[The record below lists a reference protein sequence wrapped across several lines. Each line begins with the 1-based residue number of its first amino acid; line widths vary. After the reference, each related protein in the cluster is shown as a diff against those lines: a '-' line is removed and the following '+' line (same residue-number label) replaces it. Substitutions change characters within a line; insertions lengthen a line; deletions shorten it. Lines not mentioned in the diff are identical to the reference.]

1 MKISV
6 SSLVFFI
13 IGIALH
19 IQTVIAKPDDTFIN
33 RLQSTESASSLFIEN
48 KGQICDQNGKP
59 NPEVKYLIL
68 RPGLNIQ
75 LKKNSFSYD
84 GYTIE
89 KFKKKVSVQEPMHHE
104 KGKYDDDSLVYH
116 FHRVDIELLDANPN
130 PQITHEGA
138 SSDYLNYY
146 THITAQTKGE
156 EGVTGVRGYNKVSYH
171 DIYPNIDLEWFL
183 DKDGKPEYQFI
194 INPGGDPSRIR
205 LKYHGAQ
212 KMELVSDALHI
223 HVKHGIIKEHIPLSY
238 VQESQEKINVSFTK
252 ISENEYGFNVPV
264 FAVNETLIIDPVPN
278 RLWGTYYGGNE
289 DDRGFADNGGN
300 GIVNDQSGNVIFAAY
315 TKSTTTIAS
324 AGAFQTVFGGLGW
337 DAFVSKFNQSGNR
350 SWTTYYGGSSD
361 DVAFDVTVDQLGN
374 VLLTGHTS
382 SPTVMSTSGAY
393 QQNLNGWTDTYIAKF
408 NTSGA
413 RLWSTYYGG
422 TSADDGL
429 AIITDNSN
437 NVIVVGQTQ
446 STTSIASAGAHQA
459 THAGNWDGYIVKFAS
474 NGSHNWS
481 TYYGGTDL
489 DKAFDVVI
497 DQSGSII
504 LVGSTFSSSSI
515 STSGSYQP
523 SYNNSGD
530 GFITK
535 FSSNGI
541 RQWGTYYGGT
551 SEDVINGISIDL
563 DGNLVLVGGTTSTG
577 SIASIGAFQQ
587 NHASNGSSRDAFVLK
602 FSNSGSRIWS
612 TYYGGTNDD
621 VGYGIDIDQNNNIVI
636 SGTTASTTIA
646 TSGSHQAVYGGG
658 TSDSFLTKFSSIGNR
673 EYCTFYGGSNAENNL
688 DINVDSDG
696 NIYLLGYT
704 QSLSNISTASSY
716 QQNYGG
722 GTNDVFIVKFSSD
735 NIALSSSTTIVSN
748 VSCYDGNN
756 GSATVTP
763 IGGTSPYTYS
773 WNSIPVQTTQTATGL
788 KAGTY
793 TVTVTDSKGSQ
804 TTSNATITQPQV
816 ISNVSASTVT
826 NVGCFGGNNGSV
838 TVTTPTG
845 GTPPYT
851 YSWSTTPVQSTK
863 TALNLIAGTY
873 TVTVTDS
880 KGCIAT
886 SSATVTQPAQPL
898 SNVAAQTTQNVK
910 CKGSSTGIITVSNPT
925 GGTPPYSYKWN
936 TTPIQNTKTA
946 VDVPFGSYTVTVTDS
961 NGCIATSTTNVTEPA
976 PITNV
981 EAVVVRN
988 VQCFGESNG
997 SAKVTNPNGGTP
1009 PYSYSWNTNPIQ
1021 TTQVASF
1028 LKAGEYVVTVTDMN
1042 GCLATS
1048 NVKITQPNIVPKP
1061 TIAGEVIVC
1070 SKNTISTF
1078 RVDSKSGYT
1087 ISWSTPKNGRIIGTN
1102 SRDSVVIEWLNS
1114 GIDTVYARYTDA
1126 QTGCYEETKKAVLV
1140 GNSLTPSIQGSA
1152 STCIDTVPVT
1162 YRTRFQAGQSYGW
1175 SKPRL
1180 GTIIGAINLD
1190 SVQIEWNASG
1200 QDTLILREFTIA
1212 TGCFK
1217 DTSLIITIN
1226 PRPQPSI
1233 SGKSELV
1240 EYAQSNVYSVSNE
1253 SGSSY
1258 EWIILSGDAEITK
1271 KNGHIIELNV
1281 GDPGTVIVKVI
1292 QTTSDGCKNETQ
1304 QEIVVKSITGVKEEM
1319 GKSFSVYPNPNNGKE
1334 ELVVELPSTSV
1345 DEMRIELID
1354 LLGIIRYEGM
1364 IPSQTV
1370 RHTIQLTDMPKGMY
1384 TIRLIMRDGVLSE
1397 KVIVE

>member
-1 MKISV
+1 MKTLVTIIISL
-6 SSLVFFI
+6 SA
-13 IGIALH
+13 IGI
-19 IQTVIAKPDDTFIN
+19 TF
-33 RLQSTESASSLFIEN
+33 
-48 KGQICDQNGKP
+48 GQIPSYVPTNG
-59 NPEVKYLIL
+59 
-68 RPGLNIQ
+68 
-75 LKKNSFSYD
+75 
-84 GYTIE
+84 
-89 KFKKKVSVQEPMHHE
+89 
-104 KGKYDDDSLVYH
+104 LVGWWG
-116 FHRVDIELLDANPN
+116 FNGNANDESSSGN
-130 PQITHEGA
+130 HGTVYGA
-138 SSDYLNYY
+138 SLTSDRFGNNNSAYSFNGSSNY
-146 THITAQTKGE
+146 IKM
-156 EGVTGVRGYNKVSYH
+156 
-171 DIYPNIDLEWFL
+171 
-183 DKDGKPEYQFI
+183 
-194 INPGGDPSRIR
+194 INPGPLGNTSRTVSVWVKTTDTRSERIIVSWGAFGQVGADFNLWSNYSCNGFSFDINYSAR
-205 LKYHGAQ
+205 TYNSQFSNGQWNNYVVVFDNSLGTTISNVKVYQNSTLLSSVCANVGTGVINTLSSFPITVGRYHG
-212 KMELVSDALHI
+212 S
-223 HVKHGIIKEHIPLSY
+223 
-238 VQESQEKINVSFTK
+238 
-252 ISENEYGFNVPV
+252 
-264 FAVNETLIIDPVPN
+264 
-278 RLWGTYYGGNE
+278 NE
-289 DDRGFADNGGN
+289 D
-300 GIVNDQSGNVIFAAY
+300 
-315 TKSTTTIAS
+315 
-324 AGAFQTVFGGLGW
+324 
-337 DAFVSKFNQSGNR
+337 
-350 SWTTYYGGSSD
+350 
-361 DVAFDVTVDQLGN
+361 
-374 VLLTGHTS
+374 H
-382 SPTVMSTSGAY
+382 
-393 QQNLNGWTDTYIAKF
+393 LNGNI
-408 NTSGA
+408 
-413 RLWSTYYGG
+413 
-422 TSADDGL
+422 DDIGVWNRALTQAEITGL
-429 AIITDNSN
+429 YQAPAPILATA
-437 NVIVVGQTQ
+437 
-446 STTSIASAGAHQA
+446 TT
-459 THAGNWDGYIVKFAS
+459 
-474 NGSHNWS
+474 
-481 TYYGGTDL
+481 
-489 DKAFDVVI
+489 
-497 DQSGSII
+497 
-504 LVGSTFSSSSI
+504 
-515 STSGSYQP
+515 
-523 SYNNSGD
+523 
-530 GFITK
+530 
-535 FSSNGI
+535 
-541 RQWGTYYGGT
+541 
-551 SEDVINGISIDL
+551 
-563 DGNLVLVGGTTSTG
+563 
-577 SIASIGAFQQ
+577 
-587 NHASNGSSRDAFVLK
+587 
-602 FSNSGSRIWS
+602 
-612 TYYGGTNDD
+612 
-621 VGYGIDIDQNNNIVI
+621 
-636 SGTTASTTIA
+636 
-646 TSGSHQAVYGGG
+646 
-658 TSDSFLTKFSSIGNR
+658 LT
-673 EYCTFYGGSNAENNL
+673 
-688 DINVDSDG
+688 
-696 NIYLLGYT
+696 
-704 QSLSNISTASSY
+704 NIS
-716 QQNYGG
+716 
-722 GTNDVFIVKFSSD
+722 
-735 NIALSSSTTIVSN
+735 
-748 VSCYDGNN
+748 CHDGNN
-756 GSATVTP
+756 GSVTVSLS
-763 IGGTSPYTYS
+763 GGTPPYTYS

-976 PITNV
+976 PLTNV

-988 VQCFGESNG
+988 VQCYGESNG

-1140 GNSLTPSIQGSA
+1140 GNPLTPSIQGSA
-1152 STCIDTVPVT
+1152 STCIDTVPTT

-1217 DTSLIITIN
+1217 DTLLIITVN

-1233 SGKSELV
+1233 SGKSQVIEN
-1240 EYAQSNVYSVSNE
+1240 EQGIVYSATSDPE
-1253 SGSSY
+1253 STY

-1292 QTTSDGCKNETQ
+1292 QTTSEGCKNETQ
-1304 QEIVVKSITGVKEEM
+1304 QEILVKSITGVKEEM
-1319 GKSFSVYPNPNNGKE
+1319 GKSFSVYPNPNNGQE
-1334 ELVVELPSTSV
+1334 ELVVELPTTSHHEV
-1345 DEMRIELID
+1345 RIELID
-1354 LLGIIRYEGM
+1354 LLGITRYEGM